1 MRSYRQFKAKNGPL
15 DCVQKNYQI
24 SERKESAVE
33 NPLEFDRT
41 LTVAVD
47 FANRLQKNIKKI
59 EKWAK
64 QQGLDAYRLYE
75 MQNKE

>member
-24 SERKESAVE
+24 SERKESAAE
-33 NPLEFDRT
+33 NPLEFERT

-47 FANRLQKNIKKI
+47 FANRLQKNIKK
-59 EKWAK
+59 
-64 QQGLDAYRLYE
+64 
-75 MQNKE
+75 N